1 MKYLL
6 LLLFIP
12 SIVIAGG
19 SPHQDNR
26 QTINNVYVTE
36 NNDNDTKRI
45 VISVVAAVCLAPQT
59 LYNYA
64 WPATVGLFTLSKPKF
79 QSWNGICWPE
89 DAEAVAKTAP
99 ANDVTPNLKNGV
111 RLYQ

>member
-12 SIVIAGG
+12 SLAFAGG
-19 SPHQDNR
+19 SHHHDN
-26 QTINNVYVTE
+26 QTTNNVYVTE
-36 NNDNDTKRI
+36 NNGPDTKRI
-45 VISVVAAVCLAPQT
+45 VISVVGAICIAPQVV
-59 LYNYA
+59 YNYA

-79 QSWNGICWPE
+79 QSWNGVCWPE
-89 DAEAVAKTAP
+89 DAESEAKPTP

>member
-12 SIVIAGG
+12 SLALAGG
-19 SPHQDNR
+19 NDHHDR
-26 QTINNVYVTE
+26 QTVNNTYVTE
-36 NNDNDTKRI
+36 NNELDTKRI
-45 VISVVAAVCLAPQT
+45 VISVVAAICLAPQVV
-59 LYNYA
+59 YNYA

-79 QSWNGICWPE
+79 QSWNGVCWPE
-89 DAEAVAKTAP
+89 DAEAEAKPTP

>member
-6 LLLFIP
+6 PLLFIP
-12 SIVIAGG
+12 SIAFASG
-19 SPHQDNR
+19 SHHHDR
-26 QTINNVYVTE
+26 QTVNNVHVTE
-36 NNDNDTKRI
+36 TDNNTKEV
-45 VISVVAAVCLAPQT
+45 VISVVAAICLAPQVV
-59 LYNYA
+59 YNYA

-79 QSWNGICWPE
+79 QSWNGVCWPE
-89 DAEAVAKTAP
+89 DAEAEAKPTP